1 MALTAHRPTAASTLA
16 LLALLALASA
26 GCAIEMAYLPTDE
39 TATYPSTDRVEVFWH
54 PPERPYE
61 VIGRVSA
68 SSGDYGE
75 EELFRRVKVRA
86 AQEGAHAIIV
96 GATEEGQSVVGIP
109 QAKGG
114 TLIIPTS
121 SYRVEALAIRWLE
134 P

>member
-16 LLALLALASA
+16 LLALASA
-26 GCAIEMAYLPTDE
+26 GCVKMAYLPTDE
-39 TATYPSTDRVEVFWH
+39 AAAYPSSDRVEVFWH
-54 PPERPYE
+54 PPEKPYQ

-68 SSGDYGE
+68 SSDDYGE
-75 EELFRRVKVRA
+75 EELCRRVKARA

-96 GATEEGQSVVGIP
+96 GSIEEDQSVVGTP
-109 QAKGG
+109 MATGG

-121 SYRVEALAIRWLE
+121 HHRMEALAIRWLE